1 MVMNTKIQ
9 NYRNAQIH
17 GYSSLPDE
25 WKHETSGSNKQD
37 LKVLAFFRIIIDE
50 YLFVSHA
57 HAHICVWI
65 V

>member
-37 LKVLAFFRIIIDE
+37 LKVFGFHSDKLTFESLFF
-50 YLFVSHA
+50 
-57 HAHICVWI
+57 
-65 V
+65 

>member
-1 MVMNTKIQ
+1 MVMNTEIQ

-37 LKVLAFFRIIIDE
+37 LKVLAFFRILLMCSLEAYFFKIA
-50 YLFVSHA
+50 FFKKS
-57 HAHICVWI
+57 
-65 V
+65 